1 MARQLHADGETP
13 IAAESTCL
21 GACDPTETI
30 HVTVMLRRQAEQHLD
45 TLLQGLASGDPNAK
59 PVTREAFAQ
68 RFGTAPADIAKLEA
82 FAHAHQLTV
91 ARVDPVQSVVVLA
104 GTIAQFE
111 AAFGVTLQRFEHRTI
126 GQYRARTGAITLP
139 DALRDTVTAVLGLDT
154 RPAAR
159 PHFRF
164 RPPFQPARSGASVTF
179 TPLQVAAL
187 YDFPAGDGAGQCIA
201 LIELGGGYAPADM
214 QRYFTGLGLA
224 KAPTLVDVNVGAGR
238 NAPTGDTNGPDGE
251 VALDI
256 EVAGAIAP
264 GATIAVY
271 FAQNSDAGFI
281 QAVNQAVHDTTN
293 RPSVISISWG
303 SPEAAWSSQSVQAF
317 NRVLQSAAAVG
328 VTVCA
333 ASGDSGSD
341 DGLQDGA
348 NHVDFPASS
357 PYVLACGGTALQ
369 ALPGQGI
376 RAETV
381 WNDTAAGGGAG
392 GGGVSALFDL
402 PAWQQGLSV
411 TPGEG
416 GHTSPLA
423 KRGVP
428 DVAGDA
434 SPETG
439 YEVSV
444 AGTATVMGGTSA
456 VAPLWAA
463 LIARINAAA
472 GSAAGWLNPTLYANP
487 GALRDVTQGNNG
499 AYAASP
505 GWDACTGLGS
515 PDGAKLAVALKGKS
529 AA

>member
-1 MARQLHADGETP
+1 M
-13 IAAESTCL
+13 
-21 GACDPTETI
+21 
-30 HVTVMLRRQAEQHLD
+30 RR
-45 TLLQGLASGDPNAK
+45 
-59 PVTREAFAQ
+59 
-68 RFGTAPADIAKLEA
+68 PAI
-82 FAHAHQLTV
+82 
-91 ARVDPVQSVVVLA
+91 
-104 GTIAQFE
+104 
-111 AAFGVTLQRFEHRTI
+111 
-126 GQYRARTGAITLP
+126 RTG
-139 DALRDTVTAVLGLDT
+139 RTA
-154 RPAAR
+154 R
-159 PHFRF
+159 
-164 RPPFQPARSGASVTF
+164 
-179 TPLQVAAL
+179 
-187 YDFPAGDGAGQCIA
+187 
-201 LIELGGGYAPADM
+201 
-214 QRYFTGLGLA
+214 
-224 KAPTLVDVNVGAGR
+224 
-238 NAPTGDTNGPDGE
+238 
-251 VALDI
+251 
-256 EVAGAIAP
+256 
-264 GATIAVY
+264 IAVY

-281 QAVNQAVHDTTN
+281 QAVNQAVHDTAN

-303 SPEAAWSSQSVQAF
+303 GPEAAWSSQSLQAF

-341 DGLQDGA
+341 EGLQDGV

-357 PYVLACGGTALQ
+357 PYALACGGTTLQ

-381 WNDTAAGGGAG
+381 WNDTASGGGAS
-392 GGGVSALFDL
+392 GGGVSTVFDL

-411 TPGEG
+411 TASDG
-416 GHTSPLA
+416 GQTSPLA

-434 SPETG
+434 SPQTG

-444 AGTATVMGGTSA
+444 AGTAAVMGGTSA

-515 PDGAKLAVALKGKS
+515 PDGAKLAAALKGKS